1 MPLAIFS
8 SVGRVHGV
16 ARLGVTPSHPPWRC
30 AQPQKVLRAESN
42 GIKTT
47 GGKPKDI
54 LIWNSS
60 VKWINID
67 REFQHVAHN
76 SEIQLSE
83 SPGCIVRYWMR
94 NSDEKPHTRKGGP
107 LGARSMAGAGLR
119 RASVGDTTPIVIPL
133 GMMLLV
139 LMLLSVVFKKCK
151 QSNIIAVKLPK
162 SLLHGGGVL
171 RVRRLAC
178 TCGVCPAC
186 A

>member
-30 AQPQKVLRAESN
+30 AQPPQKVLRAESN

-83 SPGCIVRYWMR
+83 SPAPSSHRKREAG
-94 NSDEKPHTRKGGP
+94 DE
-107 LGARSMAGAGLR
+107 
-119 RASVGDTTPIVIPL
+119 
-133 GMMLLV
+133 
-139 LMLLSVVFKKCK
+139 
-151 QSNIIAVKLPK
+151 AV
-162 SLLHGGGVL
+162 GGVL
-171 RVRRLAC
+171 TQQPDSGAGRPADCLTAAALAL
-178 TCGVCPAC
+178 A
-186 A
+186 AR